1 MSFNLLTGVTI
12 NAVSMTFQEVDDLLA
27 KDGLMLVKIIEHGD
41 NYIFCECKEIKF
53 PWKRVDLAIDSDQNV
68 IIAPT

>member
-1 MSFNLLTGVTI
+1 MINILTGITI
-12 NAVSMTFQEVDDLLA
+12 NAVSMTAQEVVDLLE
-27 KDGLMLVKIIEHGD
+27 KEGLRLVKIVEHGD

-53 PWKRVDLAIDSDQNV
+53 PWKRVDLAIDSDRNV